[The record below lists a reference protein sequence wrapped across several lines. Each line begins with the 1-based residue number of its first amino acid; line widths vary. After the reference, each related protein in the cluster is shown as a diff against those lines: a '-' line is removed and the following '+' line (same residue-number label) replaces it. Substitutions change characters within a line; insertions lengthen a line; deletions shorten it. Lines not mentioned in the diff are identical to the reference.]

1 MLDMR
6 EKHGAAV
13 PNALSGDPRMS
24 DFAITDL
31 KTLEWY
37 VDKQTSIE
45 ERQERIQSQAKA
57 MIADL
62 EREAESLRFQFEH
75 QAHAVLEAHLNTS
88 KSRVK
93 HVKFLTGSIGKR
105 SAPARLTV
113 THNLRACAWANEHA
127 PELLD
132 TRIDTRRLAARFK
145 VKEDEAGNFELV
157 DAGTGEGFV
166 LPEGLEIKPGEIR
179 YYIGRTKTTDETPA
193 LQARQVLVLQQEAL
207 EE

>member
-1 MLDMR
+1 
-6 EKHGAAV
+6 
-13 PNALSGDPRMS
+13 MS

-37 VDKQTSIE
+37 VDKQTSIK
-45 ERQERIQSQAKA
+45 ERQERIRTQATA

-75 QAHAVLEAHLNTS
+75 QAHAVLEAHLSTS
-88 KSRVK
+88 KSRTK

-105 SAPARLTV
+105 STPARLTV
-113 THNLRACAWANEHA
+113 THNLRACVWATEHA

-145 VKEDEAGNFELV
+145 VKEDEAGTLELV
-157 DAGTGEGFV
+157 DAGTSEILA
-166 LPEGLEIKPGEIR
+166 LPDGLEIKPGEIR
-179 YYIGRTKTTDETPA
+179 YYIGRTKIKDETPT
-193 LQARQVLVLQQEAL
+193 L